1 MKEISGWPKGTEVEI
16 VIVSDSCWPGLECLH
31 AVRRKWKMVKR
42 QTRRALSP
50 VLMPPLLP
58 ETPTKGEKSLPFFNH
73 MVIIDSD
80 IHRKP
85 VIFNLSIH
93 FEWSSSHGRNQ
104 WTRLSSTW
112 RKNPEAHFC
121 FYIISWSCM
130 VPKGSFSS
138 PTQSPHNSLLRSSE
152 HTQSPEY
159 SPQWSTDASKVE
171 CERFEDG
178 EYMSRR
184 KEKVRLKTKVEIGI
198 AILDRSAVD
207 NQVTSCLNSQRHE
220 INEKMMFSMCTENG

>member
-1 MKEISGWPKGTEVEI
+1 
-16 VIVSDSCWPGLECLH
+16 
-31 AVRRKWKMVKR
+31 MVKR
-42 QTRRALSP
+42 ETRRALSP

-93 FEWSSSHGRNQ
+93 FDGHHRTGEINEPGFHLLGEKI
-104 WTRLSSTW
+104 
-112 RKNPEAHFC
+112 RKPHFC

-178 EYMSRR
+178 EYISRR